1 MNNLKIGVLTLQ
13 GGFDKH
19 IESLVKLEVEAI
31 KVREVKELDSIDGLV
46 IPGGESTTIIRL
58 LKNFGIYDILRK
70 KIVEGMPVF
79 GTCAGMILL
88 SRGISSHENQETL
101 NLMNFRV
108 SRNDY
113 GRQIDSFDADLSIKG
128 LEEKPVPAVFIRAPR
143 ITEIS
148 DSVEILSEYNG
159 SPVMVREKNMLAA
172 SFHPELTSDTRVHSL
187 FIDMIINQKNE
198 LLKIGKECKA

>member
-1 MNNLKIGVLTLQ
+1 MNKLKIGVLTLQ

-19 IESLVKLEVEAI
+19 IESLEQLGVIAV
-31 KVREVKELDSIDGLV
+31 KVREAKELDSIDGLI

-58 LKNFGIYDILRK
+58 LKNFGIYDILRQ
-70 KIVEGMPVF
+70 KIVDGLPVF

-88 SRGISSHENQETL
+88 SSGISSHVEQETL
-101 NLMNFRV
+101 SLMNYEV

-113 GRQIDSFDADLSIKG
+113 GRQIDSFDAQLMIEG
-128 LEEKPVPAVFIRAPR
+128 LGDVPVPAVFIRAPR

-148 DSVEILSEYNG
+148 DSVQVLSEYKG

-172 SFHPELTSDTRVHSL
+172 SFHPELTGDTRVHSL
-187 FIDMIINQKNE
+187 FISMIK
-198 LLKIGKECKA
+198 K

>member
-1 MNNLKIGVLTLQ
+1 MNNLKIGVLSLQ

-19 IESLVKLEVEAI
+19 IESLIKLGAKPVKIREA
-31 KVREVKELDSIDGLV
+31 KELDSIDGLI

-58 LKNFGIYDILRK
+58 LKNFGIYDILRE
-70 KIVEGMPVF
+70 KIVEGFPVF

-88 SRGISSHENQETL
+88 SSGITSHSEQETL
-101 NLMNFRV
+101 KLMSYKV

-113 GRQIDSFDADLSIKG
+113 GRQIDSFDAQLQIKG
-128 LEEKPVPAVFIRAPR
+128 LGDIPVPAVFIRAPR

-148 DSVEILSEYNG
+148 DSVEILSEYKG

-172 SFHPELTSDTRVHSL
+172 SFHPELTGDTRVHSFFL
-187 FIDMIINQKNE
+187 SMITNK
-198 LLKIGKECKA
+198 

>member
-1 MNNLKIGVLTLQ
+1 MNKLKIGVLTLQ

-19 IESLVKLEVEAI
+19 IESLVKLGADVV
-31 KVREVKELDSIDGLV
+31 KVREAVTLESIDGLI

-58 LKNFGIYDILRK
+58 LKNFNIYDSLRQ
-70 KIVEGMPVF
+70 KIIEGLPVF

-88 SRGISSHENQETL
+88 SGGITSHEDQETL
-101 NLMNFRV
+101 KLMNYKV

-113 GRQIDSFDADLSIKG
+113 GRQIDSFDAELSIKG
-128 LEEKPVPAVFIRAPR
+128 LDGSPVPAVFIRAPR

-148 DSVEILSEYNG
+148 ETVEILSEFEG

-172 SFHPELTSDTRVHSL
+172 SFHPELTDDIRVHSL
-187 FIDMIINQKNE
+187 FLSMVSS
-198 LLKIGKECKA
+198 

>member
-1 MNNLKIGVLTLQ
+1 LKHLKIGVLTLQ

-19 IESLVKLEVEAI
+19 IESLIKLGAEPV
-31 KVREVKELDSIDGLV
+31 KVREAKELESIDGLI

-58 LKNFGIYDILRK
+58 LKNFGIYDILCK
-70 KIVEGMPVF
+70 KISDGLPVF

-88 SRGISSHENQETL
+88 SSGISSHSGQETL
-101 NLMNFRV
+101 NLMNYKV

-113 GRQIDSFDADLSIKG
+113 GRQIDSFDAELQIKG
-128 LEEKPVPAVFIRAPR
+128 LDESSVPAVFIRAPR

-148 DSVEILSEYNG
+148 DSVEILSEYEG

-172 SFHPELTSDTRVHSL
+172 SFHPELTNDTRVHSL
-187 FIDMIINQKNE
+187 FLSMINK
-198 LLKIGKECKA
+198 

>member
-1 MNNLKIGVLTLQ
+1 LNNLKIGVLTLQ

-19 IESLVKLEVEAI
+19 IESLVKLGVEAVKI
-31 KVREVKELDSIDGLV
+31 REAAELDSIDGLV

-58 LKNFGIYDILRK
+58 LKNFNIYNILRD
-70 KIVEGMPVF
+70 KIAGGLPVF

-88 SRGISSHENQETL
+88 SEGITSHSEQETL
-101 NLMNFRV
+101 KLMGYKV

-113 GRQIDSFDADLSIKG
+113 GRQIDSFDAELEIKG
-128 LEEKPVPAVFIRAPR
+128 LEETPVPAVFIRAPR

-148 DSVEILSEYNG
+148 DSVEILAEYDG

-172 SFHPELTSDTRVHSL
+172 SFHPELTGDTRVHSL
-187 FIDMIINQKNE
+187 FLSMIQKNN
-198 LLKIGKECKA
+198 